1 MQIFPICTLAGVPEL
16 DPTAVH
22 NGGYIGCSRHVT
34 FATKRDFAEAL
45 IGEQTGRT
53 TLKRFYREDKDH
65 VRLEPANES
74 YAPLVYR
81 TDDIRILGIV
91 MEGIRRFSP
100 H

>member
-45 IGEQTGRT
+45 GGYQRIPTRDTSHQS
-53 TLKRFYREDKDH
+53 RFN
-65 VRLEPANES
+65 L
-74 YAPLVYR
+74 
-81 TDDIRILGIV
+81 TDIRSTAV
-91 MEGIRRFSP
+91 RAP
-100 H
+100 P